1 MATELSKPQE
11 QLGINLGTQSELIRT
26 VANLTML
33 KENKELFQT
42 VVTEHITSPFDVP
55 TPKEKVKKRPD
66 GFDYIESSWMDK
78 QFKEHSPLYSTE
90 LLHFSEA
97 MGWVTAIVRV
107 TDRLTGNSEL
117 GGSSVRIQVR
127 QGTIEPS
134 FRDII
139 DKGNN
144 VAAVI
149 TRAVKNAQSK
159 FGHGADIYGKRE
171 SVRTNEENQRYE
183 SMLREIKQI
192 SPQRAKLFVE
202 GWSELAV
209 DFTEFLDKWAIY
221 IDRNK
226 PSTEMQESAVVDEA
240 TVIEG
245 NSSKEIKFKD
255 VNKLKM

>member
-1 MATELSKPQE
+1 MQKELTKPTE
-11 QLGINLGTQSELIRT
+11 QLATNLGTQSELVRT

-42 VVTEHITSPFDVP
+42 VVTDHITSPFDVP

-171 SVRTNEENQRYE
+171 SVRTEEEKKRYE
-183 SMLREIKQI
+183 SMLVDIKQI
-192 SPQRAKLFVE
+192 SQQRAKLFAE
-202 GWSELAV
+202 GWLELGA
-209 DFTEFLDKWAIY
+209 DFTEFLDKWQIY

-226 PSTEMQESAVVDEA
+226 PSTEEYGYTVVDEA
-240 TVIEG
+240 TVIDG
-245 NSSKEIKFKD
+245 NSSKRIKHKD
-255 VNKLKM
+255 ISKLKM